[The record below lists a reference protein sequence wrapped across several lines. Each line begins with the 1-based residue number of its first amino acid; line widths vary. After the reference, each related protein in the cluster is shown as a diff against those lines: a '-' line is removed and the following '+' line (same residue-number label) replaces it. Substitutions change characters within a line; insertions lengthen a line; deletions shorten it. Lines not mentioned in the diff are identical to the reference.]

1 LTVNGLSVF
10 SPFQPAKTM
19 KTSFLLFFICIL
31 VPYYTRA
38 SLNPGDVVIIEYN
51 SANPDQFSFLFL
63 ADVSENEV
71 IYFTDCGWSKEGLFR
86 RSEGLIKYVVPP
98 GGLSTGTVI
107 TYTADQK
114 NNNGFTTTGIDGFF
128 GLAQDGDQLLVF
140 QGNFDSPVFLF
151 GLNNLEGI
159 WQDDAIT
166 TNSSALPAGLE
177 IGKTALSLFGG
188 ANASFDCS
196 KIVKDKNQMLENISN
211 PLNWNYSSSPILQ
224 ASLCS
229 FSILPIVLLKFEANI
244 VENEVLLNCQLGSYS
259 HNSRIIIERFED
271 EGEFEIIFNEVIP
284 SSSPLVG
291 ILAKDRRFNH
301 SKYYRL
307 YLDDH
312 LIRTIY
318 VEGETEEIKRPLEPE
333 EFGIISLI
341 SADGRKIAEAS
352 CFGIELKSKEDS
364 FTQNLQTGIYFFTV
378 INNNGKKVVRKFYK
392 Y

>member
-1 LTVNGLSVF
+1 
-10 SPFQPAKTM
+10 M
-19 KTSFLLFFICIL
+19 KTSILLFFMYIL
-31 VPYYTRA
+31 MPIYAVA

-51 SANPDQFSFLFL
+51 SANPDQFSFLLL

-71 IYFTDCGWSKEGLFR
+71 IYFTDCGWSKDGLFR

-114 NNNGFTTTGIDGFF
+114 NDNGFTTTGIDGFF
-128 GLAQDGDQLLVF
+128 GLAQGGDQLLVF

-151 GLNNLEGI
+151 GLNNLEGT
-159 WQDDAIT
+159 WQDDATT
-166 TNSSALPAGLE
+166 TNSSGLPPGLE
-177 IGKTALSLFGG
+177 IGKTAVSLNGG

-196 KIVKDKNQMLENISN
+196 KIVKDKNLMLENISN
-211 PLNWNYSSSPILQ
+211 PLNWNYSSSQILQ

-244 VENEVLLNCQLGSYS
+244 VENEVILNCQLGSYPN
-259 HNSRIIIERFED
+259 NSRIVIERSQNGVEY
-271 EGEFEIIFNEVIP
+271 EIVFNEVVPGSGTIVQF
-284 SSSPLVG
+284 L
-291 ILAKDRRFNH
+291 IKDKRFNQTE
-301 SKYYRL
+301 YYRL
-307 YLDDH
+307 YLDGQ
-312 LIRTIY
+312 LIKTVL
-318 VEGETEEIKRPLEPE
+318 VEGETEENNRPLEPE

-341 SADGRKIAEAS
+341 SADGRKIAETS

-364 FTQNLQTGIYFFTV
+364 FTQNLQTGIYFFTI